1 MRSEEGP
8 CRSVHANLHLPKVR
22 SCDLLPTHW
31 IFFSLW
37 ARDTLDGNRR
47 NVELV
52 TALIE
57 MFVHPLTAEHPNSRP
72 RRKSATDRASPENQQ
87 ERICSLSSRSFLP
100 LRQQGEGK
108 ARKEREKKKKAL
120 FVRRMGVTTILSQ
133 DLIFHTSNNAGV
145 HNQNETETVPLNIAI
160 QKSTNRSSHS
170 LYYKNTARACR
181 KVLPSAGCGLWFT
194 LGRIHKMLT
203 S

>member
-8 CRSVHANLHLPKVR
+8 CRSVHANLHLPEVR

-31 IFFSLW
+31 NFFSLW
-37 ARDTLDGNRR
+37 AKDTLDGNRR

-108 ARKEREKKKKAL
+108 ARKETKKKRKPYLSDAWESRRYSRKIL
-120 FVRRMGVTTILSQ
+120 FSIL
-133 DLIFHTSNNAGV
+133 LIM
-145 HNQNETETVPLNIAI
+145 
-160 QKSTNRSSHS
+160 
-170 LYYKNTARACR
+170 
-181 KVLPSAGCGLWFT
+181 
-194 LGRIHKMLT
+194 LGFITKMKPKQFR
-203 S
+203 